1 MTHIKSIMTLYT
13 VWCLPIVYPE
23 RGGKM
28 QKLLKE
34 LWETIGDWMYEL
46 ELRLPAVLTVTLLSA
61 GTSLITSL
69 LVQAAVKAMAAIAA

>member
-1 MTHIKSIMTLYT
+1 
-13 VWCLPIVYPE
+13 
-23 RGGKM
+23 M

-61 GTSLITSL
+61 GTSLITTL

>member
-1 MTHIKSIMTLYT
+1 MTHTKSIMTFYT
-13 VWCLPIVYPE
+13 VWYLPLLSPE

-61 GTSLITSL
+61 GTSLITTL